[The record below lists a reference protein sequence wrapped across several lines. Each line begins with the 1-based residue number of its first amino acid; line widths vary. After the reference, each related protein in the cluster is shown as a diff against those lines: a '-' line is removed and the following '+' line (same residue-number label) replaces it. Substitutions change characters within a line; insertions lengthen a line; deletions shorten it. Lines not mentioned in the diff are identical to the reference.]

1 MLGKLVRFIRS
12 GDTSLT
18 RQHPLLA
25 RVVATIGTDIG
36 EARDFAKRLM
46 PAIESAVDY
55 FDRQIARIP
64 EPLPLSA
71 KLYATGAGVSSFF
84 PEVEEVGRTLGRS
97 LAVKETLPELIQNGH
112 DEIYALL
119 GMRSRPLEGAAEKT
133 SAFADHTL
141 HSLGTSLANSRETLR
156 QAAFDRLLRNFAEH
170 AEKLRRKE
178 RLLKLEWEWNQL
190 HDAARTAQAADQA
203 EFVYAAQEL
212 APDNLLTALIR
223 WFGRPESFFRL
234 EKSGIAMPGAKPL
247 GASSRKPLELPL
259 LHCSDRRQWL
269 VCFVRLSAAEG
280 AQALQRE
287 PHTHRYIFI

>member
-1 MLGKLVRFIRS
+1 MLGKIVRFIRS
-12 GDTSLT
+12 GDSSLT

-36 EARDFAKRLM
+36 EARDFSKRLL
-46 PAIESAVDY
+46 PAIESAVNY
-55 FDRQIARIP
+55 FDRQIASIP

-71 KLYATGAGVSSFF
+71 KFYATGAGVSTFF

-119 GMRSRPLEGAAEKT
+119 GMRSRPVEGAAEKT
-133 SAFADHTL
+133 PVFADHTL
-141 HSLGTSLANSRETLR
+141 HSLGTSLADSRETLR

-178 RLLKLEWEWNQL
+178 RLLKLEWEWNQQ
-190 HDAARTAQAADQA
+190 HDVATTGQTADQT

-212 APDNLLTALIR
+212 APDNLLGALIR
-223 WFGRPESFFRL
+223 WLSKPESFFRL
-234 EKSGIAMPGAKPL
+234 EKSTIAMPSANPV
-247 GASSRKPLELPL
+247 GASSHKPLELPL

-287 PHTHRYIFI
+287 THTHRYIFI

>member
-12 GDTSLT
+12 GDSSLT

-36 EARDFAKRLM
+36 EARDFAKRLL

-71 KLYATGAGVSSFF
+71 KLYATGAGLSTFF
-84 PEVEEVGRTLGRS
+84 PEVEEIGRTLGRS
-97 LAVKETLPELIQNGH
+97 LAVKETLPELIQSGH

-119 GMRSRPLEGAAEKT
+119 GMRSRLVEGATEKKA
-133 SAFADHTL
+133 AFADHTL
-141 HSLGTSLANSRETLR
+141 HSLGTSLADSRETLR
-156 QAAFDRLLRNFAEH
+156 HAAFDRLLRNFAEH

-178 RLLKLEWEWNQL
+178 RLLKPEWEWNQQ
-190 HDAARTAQAADQA
+190 HDASKTGESAAPA
-203 EFVYAAQEL
+203 EFVYAEQEL
-212 APDNLLTALIR
+212 APDNLLGALIR
-223 WFGRPESFFRL
+223 WLGRPESFFRL
-234 EKSGIAMPGAKPL
+234 ESSTIAMPGANPL
-247 GASSRKPLELPL
+247 GASSRKPLALPL

-280 AQALQRE
+280 AQALRRE
-287 PHTHRYIFI
+287 THNHRYIFI